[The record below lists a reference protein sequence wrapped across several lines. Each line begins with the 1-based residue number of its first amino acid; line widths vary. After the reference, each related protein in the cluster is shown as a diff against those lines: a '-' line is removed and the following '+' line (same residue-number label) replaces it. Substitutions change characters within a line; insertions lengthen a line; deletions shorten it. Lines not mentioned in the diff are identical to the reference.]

1 MQSFKK
7 KKLKTLQDLMLDRDF
22 LELTPWYV
30 HNRKTEQTDF
40 IKIKV
45 FCSVKC

>member
-1 MQSFKK
+1 MQGFK
-7 KKLKTLQDLMLDRDF
+7 KKLKTLQDLMEQSF

-45 FCSVKC
+45 FAL